1 VLVLMPLF
9 SFLLRNLDLYR
20 VFPGLTATVMLLF
33 LIYRLWDRSA
43 LLWRLE
49 QSPDKMAL
57 AKQEREIAFAGIM
70 LAIISISI
78 SAFAAN
84 LFDL

>member
-1 VLVLMPLF
+1 
-9 SFLLRNLDLYR
+9 
-20 VFPGLTATVMLLF
+20 
-33 LIYRLWDRSA
+33 
-43 LLWRLE
+43 
-49 QSPDKMAL
+49 L